1 MKRSYI
7 IRTTTLVLIAF
18 VALALWKRSAH
29 TVSPAAVPDREKVE
43 TVPEVAP
50 VIVQTPMTNAVPVVQ
65 PPRVV
70 PLEPEAKVVVRA
82 LRQDVRWEAAM
93 PEAAFAGFRAWTR
106 EYEKAKSDEEKAVMI
121 TEGLE
126 LVEQRRNQMADLIDQ
141 NPKRALELA
150 VPVGVRRRLPAD
162 VVARL
167 EEPVAGRG
175 DLFVVAA
182 VAVPGKSLGVR
193 PVQRIVTMKDGR
205 EFEAF
210 TYGLREQVQTREN
223 IAIQGIAIDG
233 KLALTELPGRILEP
247 VEVADLSA
255 GAKTCPTS
263 GVVTSTTGEEVVVDW
278 DGTEPTFFVGRTMR
292 WMN

>member
-1 MKRSYI
+1 
-7 IRTTTLVLIAF
+7 
-18 VALALWKRSAH
+18 
-29 TVSPAAVPDREKVE
+29 
-43 TVPEVAP
+43 
-50 VIVQTPMTNAVPVVQ
+50 
-65 PPRVV
+65 
-70 PLEPEAKVVVRA
+70 
-82 LRQDVRWEAAM
+82 M